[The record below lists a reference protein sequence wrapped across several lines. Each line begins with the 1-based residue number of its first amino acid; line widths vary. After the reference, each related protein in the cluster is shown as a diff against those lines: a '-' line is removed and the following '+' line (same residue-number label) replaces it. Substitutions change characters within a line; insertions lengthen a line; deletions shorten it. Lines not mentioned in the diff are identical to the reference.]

1 MFWYLNKQ
9 TNDAEIFGSV
19 AAIVK
24 HTDLKP
30 DNLYRVFS
38 RLKLSEYESEHCRI
52 VKTAV
57 KRAYALSF
65 YNNA

>member
-9 TNDAEIFGSV
+9 TNAAEIFGGV

-57 KRAYALSF
+57 KRA
-65 YNNA
+65 

>member
-9 TNDAEIFGSV
+9 TNAAKIFGSV

-38 RLKLSEYESEHCRI
+38 RLKQSEYDSEHFRI
-52 VKTAV
+52 VKTDV
-57 KRAYALSF
+57 KRS
-65 YNNA
+65 

>member
-9 TNDAEIFGSV
+9 TNAAEIFGSV

-24 HTDLKP
+24 NTDLKV
-30 DNLYRVFS
+30 DMLYSVFS
-38 RLKLSEYESEHCRI
+38 RKRKNGTYRTEYESEHCRI

-57 KRAYALSF
+57 KRA
-65 YNNA
+65 

>member
-9 TNDAEIFGSV
+9 TNAAEIFGSV

-30 DNLYRVFS
+30 DMLYSYFS
-38 RLKLSEYESEHCRI
+38 RKKLTEFENDRYRI

-57 KRAYALSF
+57 KRA
-65 YNNA
+65 

>member
-9 TNDAEIFGSV
+9 TNAAEIFGSV

-30 DNLYRVFS
+30 DNLHRVFS

-57 KRAYALSF
+57 KRS
-65 YNNA
+65 

>member
-9 TNDAEIFGSV
+9 TNTAEIFGSV
-19 AAIVK
+19 AALVK
-24 HTDLKP
+24 HTGLKP

-38 RLKLSEYESEHCRI
+38 RLKLSEYETEHYRI

-57 KRAYALSF
+57 KRS
-65 YNNA
+65 

>member
-9 TNDAEIFGSV
+9 TNAAEIFGSV

-30 DNLYRVFS
+30 DMLYSYFS
-38 RLKLSEYESEHCRI
+38 RKKLTEFENDRYRI

-57 KRAYALSF
+57 KRS
-65 YNNA
+65 